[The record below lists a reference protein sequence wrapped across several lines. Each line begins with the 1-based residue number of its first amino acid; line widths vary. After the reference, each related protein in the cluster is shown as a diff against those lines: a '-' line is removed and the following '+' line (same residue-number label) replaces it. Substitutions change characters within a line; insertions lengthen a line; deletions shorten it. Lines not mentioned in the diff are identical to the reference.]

1 MVSNAKLELAAE
13 AGHAIISDDG
23 SADVL
28 AMTELLPVVTIP
40 LTALAG
46 GFDLRL
52 AGDDSAHVRMLA
64 EAAADRLPPI
74 LVQRGSSR
82 VIDGMHRV
90 AAAKLRRDAGI
101 GARLVDCTDAQALV
115 LAMRSNSA
123 HGLPL
128 SRADR
133 VAGARNILAAHPD
146 WSDRAVAE
154 VAGMSAKAVAS
165 LRGGAGAPGHAED
178 KRLGRDGKWRPV
190 NASEGRRRVVE
201 CLTAHPEASL
211 REVARAAGVS
221 LGTAHDVKEQ
231 LRAGADLGA
240 PDGAVGGAENE
251 REAGPGTAVI
261 RPARQPSAR
270 LRPTASG
277 GQQPSLSTIMAKLA
291 GDPSL
296 RYTESGR
303 AFLRWMARHAIQP
316 AEWREFADA
325 VPEYWLTDIGDV
337 AAAMSEEWRQF
348 SVLLRN
354 RREAS

>member
-13 AGHAIISDDG
+13 AGHAMISDDG

-46 GFDLRL
+46 GFGLRL
-52 AGDDSAHVRMLA
+52 AGDDSAHVRMLS
-64 EAAADRLPPI
+64 EAAAGRLPPI
-74 LVQRGSSR
+74 LVQRSSSR

-101 GARLVDCTDAQALV
+101 RARLVDCTGAQALV

-123 HGLPL
+123 NGLPL

-133 VAGARNILAAHPD
+133 VAGARNIFAAHPD

-165 LRGGAGAPGHAED
+165 LRDGADKPGQAGD

-190 NASEGRRRVVE
+190 NASEGRRRVAE

-211 REVARAAGVS
+211 RETARAAGVS
-221 LGTAHDVKEQ
+221 LGTAHDVKER
-231 LRAGADLGA
+231 LRAGADLGTA
-240 PDGAVGGAENE
+240 DGAVGGADNE
-251 REAGPGTAVI
+251 RKAGPGTAAI
-261 RPARQPSAR
+261 RPARPQSAR
-270 LRPTASG
+270 QRPTVSSVR
-277 GQQPSLSTIMAKLA
+277 QPSLPMIMAKLA

-296 RYTESGR
+296 RYTDSGR

-316 AEWREFADA
+316 GEWREFADA

-337 AAAMSEEWRQF
+337 AAAMSEEWRQL
-348 SVLLRN
+348 SLLLRN
-354 RREAS
+354 RQEAS

>member
-13 AGHAIISDDG
+13 AGHAVISDDR

-52 AGDDSAHVRMLA
+52 AGDDSAHVRLLA
-64 EAAADRLPPI
+64 EAAADSLPPI
-74 LVQRGSSR
+74 LVQRSSSR

-101 GARLVDCTDAQALV
+101 RARLVDCTDAQALV

-133 VAGARNILAAHPD
+133 VAGARHILAAHPG

-154 VAGMSAKAVAS
+154 VAGMSAKAIAS
-165 LRGGAGAPGHAED
+165 LRGGADTPSQPED

-190 NASEGRRRVVE
+190 NAAEGRRRVAQ

-211 REVARAAGVS
+211 RELARAAGVS

-231 LRAGADLGA
+231 LRAGADPGA
-240 PDGAVGGAENE
+240 ADDAVADADNE
-251 REAGPGTAVI
+251 GTAGPGTAAV
-261 RPARQPSAR
+261 RSAR
-270 LRPTASG
+270 PKPTRQRATESG
-277 GQQPSLSTIMAKLA
+277 GPEPSLPMIMAKLA
-291 GDPSL
+291 VDPSL
-296 RYTESGR
+296 RYTDSGR
-303 AFLRWMARHAIQP
+303 AFLRWMTRHAIP
-316 AEWREFADA
+316 PGEWREFADA
-325 VPEYWLTDIGDV
+325 VPEYWLTDIGDI
-337 AAAMSEEWRQF
+337 AAAMSEEWLQF
-348 SVLLRN
+348 SLLLRN
-354 RREAS
+354 KAGS